1 VAGEAVMRAPLFVTA
16 AIVAGI
22 VAAASA
28 QSGTADGVAA
38 LARGDY
44 QRAVEILK
52 PLAEDWQS
60 QDAASQFFMASMYES
75 GHGVPADPLRACA
88 LYARAA
94 SKNQDPFS
102 HQANTLFVASMA
114 RGQEFNEECQL
125 LATVGFDTGFEPV
138 TFDLGPGHFVEWTLR
153 GATVTYEGRTK
164 RQSMLLAEPGA
175 RFLPLQH
182 TELATGPTRSVTRHF
197 VEVSL
202 WSPVRKSGHWTG
214 QWDLQWHVFEIVRD
228 EIVPIDTPQPLLT
241 IDGDAPPRA
250 DAFDVHNYAVVRVDD
265 GGNSEWA
272 VLKGPHTQK
281 RAIETDAE
289 RRETRDVALAR
300 DAALKRV
307 DWNRRS
313 DVKRLPA
320 MTVVDSD
327 GCGYFQLVGW
337 TADRDEASVVRVN
350 VRELG
355 LAAQSAT
362 FDLSRDS
369 VNISVESYVYDAP
382 QRRSNFCTDVR
393 FRAEV
398 EPEVW
403 RAIAGT
409 ISIELS
415 APGTRSGPRA
425 TVTLTNLV
433 LRNSAGTTVKVT
445 GPVRLSAIVGAV
457 FG

>member
-1 VAGEAVMRAPLFVTA
+1 M
-16 AIVAGI
+16 
-22 VAAASA
+22 
-28 QSGTADGVAA
+28 
-38 LARGDY
+38 
-44 QRAVEILK
+44 
-52 PLAEDWQS
+52 
-60 QDAASQFFMASMYES
+60 
-75 GHGVPADPLRACA
+75 
-88 LYARAA
+88 
-94 SKNQDPFS
+94 
-102 HQANTLFVASMA
+102 
-114 RGQEFNEECQL
+114 
-125 LATVGFDTGFEPV
+125 
-138 TFDLGPGHFVEWTLR
+138 
-153 GATVTYEGRTK
+153 
-164 RQSMLLAEPGA
+164 
-175 RFLPLQH
+175 
-182 TELATGPTRSVTRHF
+182 
-197 VEVSL
+197 
-202 WSPVRKSGHWTG
+202 
-214 QWDLQWHVFEIVRD
+214 FEIVRD

-250 DAFDVHNYAVVRVDD
+250 EAFDVHDYAVVRVDD
-265 GGNSEWA
+265 RGNSEWA

-289 RRETRDVALAR
+289 RRETRDVELAR

-327 GCGYFQLVGW
+327 GCGYFQLIGW
-337 TADRDEASVVRVN
+337 TADRDEASVVRVK
-350 VRELG
+350 VRENG
-355 LAAQSAT
+355 LAGQSAT

-382 QRRSNFCTDVR
+382 QRHSNFCTDVIIR
-393 FRAEV
+393 SEGSV

-409 ISIELS
+409 VSIELS

-433 LRNSAGTTVKVT
+433 LRNSAGTTVKVSR
-445 GPVRLSAIVGAV
+445 PVRLSAIVGAV